1 MVFSSYSFIFLFF
14 PAVFLGFTLC
24 ARFWGRTA
32 AKVFLIAASLF
43 FYGFGSIRFL
53 PLLAGTM
60 LINYGFV
67 TGLSKVRA
75 RGGAA
80 RLILG
85 LAFLENIG
93 LLVYYKYTNFLI
105 ETVNAVAGTDFTLR
119 NIILPLGIS
128 FFTFQILSYVVD
140 VYRGRSKRSAFLD
153 YAVFVTFFPQLIV
166 GPIIRH
172 DDMTPQLA
180 DEHFGRPVARNM
192 MLGTLIFAIGCAK
205 KIILADP
212 LIAHAQ
218 NFYNVMGNGNF
229 FEAWGAVFAYTFAYY
244 FDFSGYTD
252 MAIALGLFFN
262 IRLPQGFDSP
272 YKARN
277 FADFWRRWN
286 ITVSQF
292 FEDYIFRSIFHFGD
306 RIGKLI
312 LATMATFLVSGL
324 WHGAGWHYVLWG
336 AVNGVLV
343 CVANIMTLKRK
354 KLPSWLAYPLTF
366 LGILLVRV
374 LFDANSVSQALA
386 VYRTLADIR
395 PAFTATRAFL
405 QSGLAYLSSYPGI
418 AALLIAGMGLCFF
431 APNTREIAERFEPR
445 PRYAAYAG
453 VLLTVSLFFMGR
465 VSSFLYF
472 QF

>member
-1 MVFSSYSFIFLFF
+1 MIL
-14 PAVFLGFTLC
+14 
-24 ARFWGRTA
+24 
-32 AKVFLIAASLF
+32 ASLF

-53 PLLAGTM
+53 PLLVGTM
-60 LINYGFV
+60 LFNYGIV
-67 TGLSKVRA
+67 TGLSKVKA
-75 RGGAA
+75 RGATAKVLLTAA
-80 RLILG
+80 
-85 LAFLENIG
+85 FSENIG
-93 LLVYYKYTNFLI
+93 LLLYYKYTNFLI
-105 ETVNAVAGTDFTLR
+105 GTVNAVAGTDFALR

-140 VYRGRSKRSAFLD
+140 VYRGQSRRSSFYN

-172 DDMTPQLA
+172 DDMAPQIA
-180 DEHFGRPVARNM
+180 DERFGKPDARNM

-205 KIILADP
+205 KIVVADP
-212 LIAHAQ
+212 LITHAQ

-229 FEAWGAVFAYTFAYY
+229 FEAWGAVFSYTFAYY

-262 IRLPQGFDSP
+262 VKLPQGFDSP

-286 ITVSQF
+286 ITVSRF
-292 FEDYIFRSIFHFGD
+292 FEDYIFRNIFHFGN

-312 LATMATFLVSGL
+312 FATMVTFLVSGL

-343 CVANIMTLKRK
+343 CAANIMAVKRK
-354 KLPSWLAYPLTF
+354 RFPSWLAYTLTF
-366 LGILLVRV
+366 IGVLLVRV
-374 LFDANSVSQALA
+374 LFDANSVSQAMS
-386 VYRTLADIR
+386 VYRTLVDIR
-395 PAFTATRAFL
+395 PAFTATRAFF
-405 QSGLAYLSSYPGI
+405 QSGLAYLIENPTI
-418 AALLIAGMGLCFF
+418 ILLILGGMGICFF
-431 APNTREIAERFEPR
+431 APNTREIAEKYEPKGK
-445 PRYAAYAG
+445 YAAYAG
-453 VLLTVSLFFMGR
+453 VLLAVSLLFMGR